1 MAFDG
6 IVLKKVVDELQVLK
20 NGKVNRIY
28 EPNKNELLISIYANG
43 STYALNIDISANN
56 YRLNLTTN
64 EKPNPF
70 VAPNFCM
77 LLRKYLINSRINKIY
92 TNGLERICFIEFE
105 CFNEMNDKIYRTLAI
120 ELMGKYSNV
129 ILVNS
134 ENTIIDALKRFDSES
149 EIITASNSNSKVL
162 NIQDS
167 NTQTSNEK
175 NITNTNSSNIRRNI
189 MPGRK
194 YVFPNSDKQDFLSFT
209 EKDFVDYCMKSDYHT
224 LEALLTSSFTGISK
238 LFIQSCLE
246 ELKISNT
253 VSENSLKDIYKYIND
268 ILNGNSICKN
278 YKNNYTIFKDNAE
291 NNTHINSKAEMRLS
305 NSSDNNVN
313 MNNNANA
320 NLQINFFLD
329 DFYFNKAQED
339 IFKNYRNNL
348 LKIINGTLD
357 KLTRK
362 LDNINSKIEACQNME
377 KYKVYG
383 ELLIAN
389 IYRIDT
395 LKTSDDFVE
404 LENYYDNNNLVKIPI
419 NNELST
425 SQNAENYFKKYNKQ
439 KNTLEIVNAQKKDSE
454 KELDYLESLIYELD
468 NANDL
473 DSVNEIYNEISENIL
488 FNDNT
493 NLKSN
498 GKMQN
503 KEVKKETSSIDNYMR
518 MNIDGYTVLIG
529 KNNRQNDYL
538 TMKVANDNDYW
549 FHTKDI
555 HGSHVILRCNGDMPK
570 METIIKCAKIAAY
583 YSKAK
588 FSSNVPVDYTLVKYV
603 KKPNG
608 AVPGYVIYTNQKTV
622 NVEPTSGIDF

>member
-1 MAFDG
+1 
-6 IVLKKVVDELQVLK
+6 
-20 NGKVNRIY
+20 
-28 EPNKNELLISIYANG
+28 
-43 STYALNIDISANN
+43 
-56 YRLNLTTN
+56 
-64 EKPNPF
+64 
-70 VAPNFCM
+70 
-77 LLRKYLINSRINKIY
+77 
-92 TNGLERICFIEFE
+92 
-105 CFNEMNDKIYRTLAI
+105 
-120 ELMGKYSNV
+120 
-129 ILVNS
+129 
-134 ENTIIDALKRFDSES
+134 
-149 EIITASNSNSKVL
+149 
-162 NIQDS
+162 
-167 NTQTSNEK
+167 
-175 NITNTNSSNIRRNI
+175 
-189 MPGRK
+189 
-194 YVFPNSDKQDFLSFT
+194 
-209 EKDFVDYCMKSDYHT
+209 MKSDYHT
-224 LEALLTSSFTGISK
+224 LDALLPSSFTGISK

-253 VSENSLKDIYKYIND
+253 VSENSLKEIYKYIKD
-268 ILNGNSICKN
+268 ILDGNSICKN

-291 NNTHINSKAEMRLS
+291 NNTHISSKAETSLS
-305 NSSDNNVN
+305 DSSDNNIN
-313 MNNNANA
+313 INNNANT

-538 TMKVANDNDYW
+538 TMKVANDNKEQASQMNTNSIKDNKVSIGAGKKILNTGKEFLNMGMYMAEGRNFDTSRNYNRNNINNTRREDYKKENNEN
-549 FHTKDI
+549 T
-555 HGSHVILRCNGDMPK
+555 
-570 METIIKCAKIAAY
+570 TII
-583 YSKAK
+583 
-588 FSSNVPVDYTLVKYV
+588 NEQEDDDV
-603 KKPNG
+603 
-608 AVPGYVIYTNQKTV
+608 
-622 NVEPTSGIDF
+622 

>member
-6 IVLKKVVDELQVLK
+6 IVLKKVVDELQVLQ

-28 EPNKNELLISIYANG
+28 EPNKNELLLSIYANG
-43 STYALNIDISANN
+43 NTYALNIDISANN
-56 YRLNLTTN
+56 YRVNLTTN

-105 CFNEMNDKIYRTLAI
+105 CFNEMNDKIYRTLVV

-149 EIITASNSNSKVL
+149 A
-162 NIQDS
+162 
-167 NTQTSNEK
+167 
-175 NITNTNSSNIRRNI
+175 RRDI

-194 YVFPNSDKQDFLSFT
+194 YVFPNSDKQDFLSYT

-224 LEALLTSSFTGISK
+224 LDSLLPSSFTGISK
-238 LFIQSCLE
+238 LFIESCLE

-253 VSENSLKDIYKYIND
+253 VTENSLKEIYKYIND
-268 ILNGNSICKN
+268 ILNGYSICKN
-278 YKNNYTIFKDNAE
+278 YKNNYTIFKYHEE
-291 NNTHINSKAEMRLS
+291 NSALASSDAEMKPS
-305 NSSDNNVN
+305 NSSDNNI
-313 MNNNANA
+313 NNNATNS
-320 NLQINFFLD
+320 LQINFFLD
-329 DFYFNKAQED
+329 DFYFSKAQED

-348 LKIINGTLD
+348 LKVINGTLD

-362 LDNINSKIEACQNME
+362 LDNINAKIESCKNME
-377 KYKVYG
+377 QYKTYG

-395 LKTSDDFVE
+395 LKISDNFVE

-439 KNTLEIVNAQKKDSE
+439 KNTLEIVNTQKKDSE

-473 DSVNEIYNEISENIL
+473 DSVNEIYNEISENLL

-498 GKMQN
+498 KMQN
-503 KEVKKETSSIDNYMR
+503 RGIKRETSSIDNYMR
-518 MNIDGYTVLIG
+518 MTIDGYTVLIG

-555 HGSHVILRCNGDMPK
+555 HGSHVILRCGGDMPK

-622 NVEPTSGIDF
+622 NVEPSSGIDF

>member
-43 STYALNIDISANN
+43 NTYALNIDISANN

-149 EIITASNSNSKVL
+149 EIINTSK
-162 NIQDS
+162 
-167 NTQTSNEK
+167 TSNAK
-175 NITNTNSSNIRRNI
+175 DITNTNSSNIRRDI

-224 LEALLTSSFTGISK
+224 LDALLPSSFTGISK

-253 VSENSLKDIYKYIND
+253 VSENSLKEIYKYIKD
-268 ILNGNSICKN
+268 ILNGISICKN
-278 YKNNYTIFKDNAE
+278 YKNNYTIFKYNEE
-291 NNTHINSKAEMRLS
+291 NSDRANLDTEMKLS
-305 NSSDNNVN
+305 NSSDNNIN
-313 MNNNANA
+313 INNNANT

-362 LDNINSKIEACQNME
+362 LDNINSKIETCQNME

-395 LKTSDDFVE
+395 LKTSDNFVE
-404 LENYYDNNNLVKIPI
+404 LENYYDNNNLIKIPI

-439 KNTLEIVNAQKKDSE
+439 KNTLEVVNAQKKDSE
-454 KELDYLESLIYELD
+454 KELDYLGSLIYELD
-468 NANDL
+468 NAIDL

-493 NLKSN
+493 SLKANSKTQSK
-498 GKMQN
+498 GI
-503 KEVKKETSSIDNYMR
+503 KKETSSLDNYMR
-518 MNIDGYTVLIG
+518 MNIDGYTVLVG
-529 KNNRQNDYL
+529 KNNRQNDYI

-555 HGSHVILRCNGDMPK
+555 HGSHLILRCNGDMPK
-570 METIIKCAKIAAY
+570 MDTIIKCAKIAAY

-608 AVPGYVIYTNQKTV
+608 SVPGYVIYTNQKTV
-622 NVEPTSGIDF
+622 NVEPSSGIEF

>member
-6 IVLKKVVDELQVLK
+6 IVLKRVVDELQILK

-43 STYALNIDISANN
+43 NTYALNIDISANN

-149 EIITASNSNSKVL
+149 EIINTSKTP
-162 NIQDS
+162 NAKD
-167 NTQTSNEK
+167 
-175 NITNTNSSNIRRNI
+175 ITNTNSSNIRRDI

-224 LEALLTSSFTGISK
+224 LDALLPSSFTGISK

-253 VSENSLKDIYKYIND
+253 VSENSLKEIYKYIKD
-268 ILNGNSICKN
+268 ILDGNSICKN
-278 YKNNYTIFKDNAE
+278 YKNNYTIFKNNAE
-291 NNTHINSKAEMRLS
+291 NNTHINSKVEMSLS
-305 NSSDNNVN
+305 DSSDNNIN
-313 MNNNANA
+313 IHNDANT

-395 LKTSDDFVE
+395 LKTSDDFV
-404 LENYYDNNNLVKIPI
+404 
-419 NNELST
+419 
-425 SQNAENYFKKYNKQ
+425 
-439 KNTLEIVNAQKKDSE
+439 
-454 KELDYLESLIYELD
+454 
-468 NANDL
+468 
-473 DSVNEIYNEISENIL
+473 
-488 FNDNT
+488 
-493 NLKSN
+493 
-498 GKMQN
+498 
-503 KEVKKETSSIDNYMR
+503 
-518 MNIDGYTVLIG
+518 
-529 KNNRQNDYL
+529 
-538 TMKVANDNDYW
+538 
-549 FHTKDI
+549 
-555 HGSHVILRCNGDMPK
+555 
-570 METIIKCAKIAAY
+570 
-583 YSKAK
+583 
-588 FSSNVPVDYTLVKYV
+588 
-603 KKPNG
+603 
-608 AVPGYVIYTNQKTV
+608 
-622 NVEPTSGIDF
+622 

>member
-28 EPNKNELLISIYANG
+28 EPNKNELLINIYANG
-43 STYALNIDISANN
+43 NTYALNIDISANN

-134 ENTIIDALKRFDSES
+134 ENTIIDALKRFDSE
-149 EIITASNSNSKVL
+149 AA
-162 NIQDS
+162 
-167 NTQTSNEK
+167 
-175 NITNTNSSNIRRNI
+175 RRDI

-224 LEALLTSSFTGISK
+224 LDALLSSSFTGISK

-253 VSENSLKDIYKYIND
+253 VSENSLKEIYKYIND
-268 ILNGNSICKN
+268 ILNGFSICKN

-291 NNTHINSKAEMRLS
+291 NNTHINSKAEMNLN
-305 NSSDNNVN
+305 NSSNNNVN
-313 MNNNANA
+313 MNNNTNT

-395 LKTSDDFVE
+395 LKTSNDFVE

-549 FHTKDI
+549 FHSKDI
-555 HGSHVILRCNGDMPK
+555 HGSHVILRSNGDMPK

>member
-6 IVLKKVVDELQVLK
+6 IVLNKVVNELQAIK

-28 EPNKNELLISIYANG
+28 EPNKNELLFSIYANG
-43 STYALNIDISANN
+43 KTYALNIDISANN
-56 YRLNLTTN
+56 YSLNLTTN

-70 VAPNFCM
+70 SAPNFCM
-77 LLRKYLINSRINKIY
+77 LLRKYLINSKISKIY

-105 CFNEMNDKIYRTLAI
+105 CFNEMNDKVYRTLII

-129 ILVNS
+129 ILVNV
-134 ENTIIDALKRFDSES
+134 ENTIIDALKKFDSES
-149 EIITASNSNSKVL
+149 ENS
-162 NIQDS
+162 
-167 NTQTSNEK
+167 TSR
-175 NITNTNSSNIRRNI
+175 SI

-194 YVFPNSDKQDFLSFT
+194 YIFPKSDKKDFFSLS
-209 EKDFVDYCMKSDYHT
+209 EKDFINLCMESDKHT
-224 LEALLTSSFTGISK
+224 LDTLLPSLFTGISK
-238 LFIQSCLE
+238 LFIQSILE
-246 ELKISNT
+246 ELKLSNT
-253 VSENSLKDIYKYIND
+253 VSENSLKELYKYITE
-268 ILNGNSICKN
+268 ILNSDNCICKD
-278 YKNNYTIFKDNAE
+278 YKNNYTIFKANRYE
-291 NNTHINSKAEMRLS
+291 NS
-305 NSSDNNVN
+305 NSLSDSSF
-313 MNNNANA
+313 
-320 NLQINFFLD
+320 QINFFLD
-329 DFYFNKAQED
+329 DFYFQKSRED

-357 KLTRK
+357 KITRK
-362 LDNINSKIEACQNME
+362 LDNINSKIETCKNMD
-377 KYKVYG
+377 KYKTYG

-395 LKTSDDFVE
+395 LKVSQNYVE
-404 LENYYDNNNLVKIPI
+404 VENYYDNNNLIQIPI

-454 KELDYLESLIYELD
+454 KELDYLGSLIYELD
-468 NANDL
+468 NAKDL

-493 NLKSN
+493 SLKTNSKKQSKGN
-498 GKMQN
+498 N
-503 KEVKKETSSIDNYMR
+503 KETSSIDNYMR

-529 KNNRQNDYL
+529 KNNKQNDYL

-555 HGSHVILRCNGDMPK
+555 HGSHLILRCNGDMPK
-570 METIIKCAKIAAY
+570 MDTIIKCAKIAAY

-588 FSSNVPVDYTLVKYV
+588 FSSNVPVDYTLIKYV

-608 AVPGYVIYTNQKTV
+608 SVPGYVIYTNQKTV
-622 NVEPTSGIDF
+622 NVEPSSGIGF

>member
-43 STYALNIDISANN
+43 NTYALNIDISANN

-149 EIITASNSNSKVL
+149 EIINTSK
-162 NIQDS
+162 
-167 NTQTSNEK
+167 TSNAK
-175 NITNTNSSNIRRNI
+175 DITNTNSSNIRRDI

-224 LEALLTSSFTGISK
+224 LDALLPSSFTGISK

-253 VSENSLKDIYKYIND
+253 VSENSLKEIYKYIKD
-268 ILNGNSICKN
+268 ILNGISICKN
-278 YKNNYTIFKDNAE
+278 YKNNYTIFKYNEE
-291 NNTHINSKAEMRLS
+291 NSDRANLDTEMKLS
-305 NSSDNNVN
+305 NSSDNNIN
-313 MNNNANA
+313 INNNANT

-362 LDNINSKIEACQNME
+362 LDNINSKIETCQNME

-395 LKTSDDFVE
+395 LKTSDNFVE
-404 LENYYDNNNLVKIPI
+404 LENYYDNNNLVQIPI

-439 KNTLEIVNAQKKDSE
+439 KNTLEVVNAQKKDSE
-454 KELDYLESLIYELD
+454 KELDYLGSLIYELD
-468 NANDL
+468 NAIDL

-493 NLKSN
+493 SLKANSKTQSK
-498 GKMQN
+498 GI
-503 KEVKKETSSIDNYMR
+503 KKETSSLDNYMR
-518 MNIDGYTVLIG
+518 MNIDGYTVLVG
-529 KNNRQNDYL
+529 KNNRQNDYI

-555 HGSHVILRCNGDMPK
+555 HGSHLILRCNGDMPK
-570 METIIKCAKIAAY
+570 MDTIIKCAKIAAY

-608 AVPGYVIYTNQKTV
+608 SVPGYVIYTNQKTV
-622 NVEPTSGIDF
+622 NVEPSSGIEF

>member
-1 MAFDG
+1 MAYDG
-6 IVLKKVVDELQVLK
+6 IVLKKVVDELQKLQ

-28 EPNKNELLISIYANG
+28 EPNKNELLISVYANG
-43 STYALNIDISANN
+43 NLYALNIDISADN
-56 YRLNLTTN
+56 YRINLTTN
-64 EKPNPF
+64 EKSNPF

-77 LLRKYLINSRINKIY
+77 LLRKYLINSRINRIY

-105 CFNEMNDKIYRTLAI
+105 CFNEMNDKIYRTLTI

-134 ENTIIDALKRFDSES
+134 DGIIVDALKRFDNES
-149 EIITASNSNSKVL
+149 EN
-162 NIQDS
+162 
-167 NTQTSNEK
+167 NTSR
-175 NITNTNSSNIRRNI
+175 SI

-194 YVFPNSDKQDFLSFT
+194 YVFPKSTKNDFLSIN
-209 EKDFVDYCMKSDYHT
+209 EKEFINLCLQSDKHT
-224 LEALLTSSFTGISK
+224 LDSVLPTLFTGISK
-238 LFIQSCLE
+238 LFIQATIE
-246 ELKISNT
+246 ELKLSNT
-253 VSENSLKDIYKYIND
+253 VSENSLKEIYEYINNIIKSD
-268 ILNGNSICKN
+268 SAICKSF
-278 YKNNYTIFKDNAE
+278 KNNYTIYNDKKDE
-291 NNTHINSKAEMRLS
+291 NF
-305 NSSDNNVN
+305 
-313 MNNNANA
+313 
-320 NLQINFFLD
+320 QINYFLD
-329 DFYFNKAQED
+329 DFYYQKSQD
-339 IFKNYRNNL
+339 DLFKNYRNNL

-362 LDNINSKIEACQNME
+362 LDNINNKILSCQNME
-377 KYKVYG
+377 KYKIYG

-395 LKTSDDFVE
+395 LKLSQNFVE
-404 LENYYDNNNLVKIPI
+404 LENYYDNNTIIIIPI

-439 KNTLEIVNAQKKDSE
+439 KNTLEIVNAQKKDAE
-454 KELDYLESLIYELD
+454 KELDYLGSLIYELD
-468 NANDL
+468 NAHDI
-473 DSVNEIYNEISENIL
+473 DSINEIYTEISENIL
-488 FNDNT
+488 FNDSS
-493 NLKSN
+493 KS
-498 GKMQN
+498 QN
-503 KEVKKETSSIDNYMR
+503 KTTKKETSSIDNYMR

-549 FHTKDI
+549 FHAKEI
-555 HGSHVILRCNGDMPK
+555 HGSHVILRAGGDMPK

-622 NVEPTSGIDF
+622 NVEPSSGLNF

>member
-28 EPNKNELLISIYANG
+28 EPNKNELLINIYANG
-43 STYALNIDISANN
+43 NTYALNIDISANN

-105 CFNEMNDKIYRTLAI
+105 CFNEMDDKIYRTLAI

-134 ENTIIDALKRFDSES
+134 ENTIIDALKRFDSE
-149 EIITASNSNSKVL
+149 AA
-162 NIQDS
+162 
-167 NTQTSNEK
+167 
-175 NITNTNSSNIRRNI
+175 RRDI

-224 LEALLTSSFTGISK
+224 LDALLSSSFTGISK

-253 VSENSLKDIYKYIND
+253 VSENSLKEIYKYIND
-268 ILNGNSICKN
+268 ILNGFSICKN

-291 NNTHINSKAEMRLS
+291 NNTHINSKTEMSLS

-395 LKTSDDFVE
+395 LKTSNDFVE

-555 HGSHVILRCNGDMPK
+555 HGSHVILRSNGDMPK

>member
-1 MAFDG
+1 MSFDG
-6 IVLKKVVDELQVLK
+6 IVLNKIVNELQAIK

-28 EPNKNELLISIYANG
+28 EPNKNELLFSIYANG
-43 STYALNIDISANN
+43 KIYALNIDISADN

-70 VAPNFCM
+70 SAPNFCM
-77 LLRKYLINSRINKIY
+77 LLRKYLINSKISKIY

-105 CFNEMNDKIYRTLAI
+105 CFNEMNDKIYRTLI
-120 ELMGKYSNV
+120 VELMGKYSNV
-129 ILVNS
+129 ILVNA

-149 EIITASNSNSKVL
+149 ENS
-162 NIQDS
+162 
-167 NTQTSNEK
+167 TSR
-175 NITNTNSSNIRRNI
+175 SI

-194 YVFPNSDKQDFLSFT
+194 YIFPKSDKKDLLSISK
-209 EKDFVDYCMKSDYHT
+209 KDFINLCMESDKHT
-224 LEALLTSSFTGISK
+224 LDTLLPSLFTGISK
-238 LFIQSCLE
+238 LFIQSILE
-246 ELKISNT
+246 ELKLSNT
-253 VSENSLKDIYKYIND
+253 VSESSLKEIYEYITEIIN
-268 ILNGNSICKN
+268 NNNCICKN
-278 YKNNYTIFKDNAE
+278 FKNNYSIFKANTDDNS
-291 NNTHINSKAEMRLS
+291 NNLS
-305 NSSDNNVN
+305 DSSF
-313 MNNNANA
+313 
-320 NLQINFFLD
+320 QINFFLD
-329 DFYFNKAQED
+329 DFYFQKSRED

-357 KLTRK
+357 KITRK
-362 LDNINSKIEACQNME
+362 LDNINSKIEACKNME
-377 KYKVYG
+377 KYKTYG

-395 LKTSDDFVE
+395 LKILQNYVE
-404 LENYYDNNNLVKIPI
+404 VENYYDNNNLVQIPI

-454 KELDYLESLIYELD
+454 KELDYLGSLIYELD
-468 NANDL
+468 NAVDL

-493 NLKSN
+493 SLKANSKN
-498 GKMQN
+498 QN
-503 KEVKKETSSIDNYMR
+503 KANKKETSSIDNYMK
-518 MNIDGYTVLIG
+518 MNIDGYTVLVG
-529 KNNRQNDYL
+529 KNNRQNDYITL
-538 TMKVANDNDYW
+538 RVANDNDYW

-570 METIIKCAKIAAY
+570 MDTIIKCAKIAAY

-608 AVPGYVIYTNQKTV
+608 SVPGYVIYTNQKTV
-622 NVEPTSGIDF
+622 NVEPSSGIGF